1 MLISERIFDILKEKR
16 ITQKEFSE
24 KTGISQSTI
33 SDWKRK
39 KTNPSADKIISI
51 CDALGVSVYE
61 LLQDD
66 GNSPKLYDHCIM
78 VRDSDE
84 RQLLEGYH
92 SLDGQDKAR
101 ILGYMAA
108 LKEVREKNNI

>member
-39 KTNPSADKIISI
+39 KTNPSADKIMPI

-61 LLQDD
+61 LLQDERGSSKMCD
-66 GNSPKLYDHCIM
+66 QWMITG
-78 VRDSDE
+78 DSEE
-84 RQLLEGYH
+84 RLLLEGYH
-92 SLDGQDKAR
+92 SLDRQDRAR
-101 ILGYMAA
+101 MLGYMAA
-108 LKEVREKNNI
+108 LRELRGKNNM

>member
-24 KTGISQSTI
+24 KTGISPSTI

-51 CDALGVSVYE
+51 CDALNVSVYE
-61 LLQDD
+61 LLQGD
-66 GNSPKLYDHCIM
+66 GDSTKLYDHCIM

-84 RQLLEGYH
+84 RLLLEDYH
-92 SLDGQDKAR
+92 SLDGKDKAR
-101 ILGYMAA
+101 ILGYIAA
-108 LKEVREKNNI
+108 LKELR